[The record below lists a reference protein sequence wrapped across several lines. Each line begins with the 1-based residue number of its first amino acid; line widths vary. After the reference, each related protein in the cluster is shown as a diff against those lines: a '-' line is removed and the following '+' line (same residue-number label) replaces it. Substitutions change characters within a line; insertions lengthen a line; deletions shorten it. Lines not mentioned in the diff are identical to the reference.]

1 MCIRI
6 SLNASRAY
14 ISDVSPRLQTA
25 MNSVGNIWFELT
37 VLEMTSPNDPRIP
50 RLRATLARRI
60 AERDN
65 IALDE
70 STLTPE
76 CIGQLMGGN

>member
-1 MCIRI
+1 MSPQLKAAYDRVIERGAKMLLLTLEDSSYKAGHPHFEADHAELKQLIR
-6 SLNASRAY
+6 
-14 ISDVSPRLQTA
+14 
-25 MNSVGNIWFELT
+25 
-37 VLEMTSPNDPRIP
+37 
-50 RLRATLARRI
+50 
-60 AERDN
+60 ERDD

>member
-1 MCIRI
+1 M
-6 SLNASRAY
+6 
-14 ISDVSPRLQTA
+14 SPRLDEAYDRVIKQGAKMILRTLE
-25 MNSVGNIWFELT
+25 NSSYKAGHPTYEDDHA
-37 VLEMTSPNDPRIP
+37 VLKQLIR
-50 RLRATLARRI
+50 
-60 AERDN
+60 ERDD